1 MENKR
6 RRGREDKRNQQ
17 DDGRSTAGERLGA
30 TADEHLKKDNKKAIA
45 EHGEDRTEKTCDMRR
60 REGHPDRARRRGLT
74 LWPAQEEDN
83 RRTRVGFWGGFLE
96 LSFKSRTRGEQE
108 KDKLR
113 IQCSGAAKEGKGRT
127 RGGQDEDK
135 RRTRGGQDLDTEPR
149 HKARTRSSGPRPDSV
164 ASSFFLRENPNSKLF
179 GENSNNNVL
188 YFKTNTSLFF
198 QEWCSGR

>member
-60 REGHPDRARRRGLT
+60 REGHPDRA
-74 LWPAQEEDN
+74 
-83 RRTRVGFWGGFLE
+83 
-96 LSFKSRTRGEQE
+96 
-108 KDKLR
+108 
-113 IQCSGAAKEGKGRT
+113 